1 MALQLRAGQA
11 LHSTV
16 DTTALVVIKAPADP
30 VTISISGTEVS
41 DAKPEAAPTD
51 GPAGDGTQLG
61 KRYADEELGLELL
74 VSKPGSGTLEVN
86 GSPLPL
92 KDSKPLPA
100 SD

>member
-16 DTTALVVIKAPADP
+16 DATALVVIKAPAEP
-30 VTISISGTEVS
+30 VTVSISGTEVS
-41 DAKPEAAPTD
+41 DAKVDGVPAD
-51 GPAGDGTQLG
+51 GPAGDGTLLG
-61 KRYADEELGLELL
+61 KRYADEDLGIELL

-86 GSPLPL
+86 GAPLGL
-92 KDSKPLPA
+92 KEAKPLPS